1 MFGLHDRDIVISRI
15 LYLCLILLCILAA
28 SPSKA
33 MQVITHASINVES
46 MTTTQLRRIYSIRQL
61 RWANSTPIVVFVL
74 PSQHIIHKNFSK
86 NVLNIF
92 PYKLDRI
99 WNKLT
104 FSGLGVAP
112 TIVESQEELLKAV
125 SSTPGAIGYVDN
137 LNKEADV
144 NVIKI
149 SI

>member
-1 MFGLHDRDIVISRI
+1 MH
-15 LYLCLILLCILAA
+15 
-28 SPSKA
+28 
-33 MQVITHASINVES
+33 VITHASVNVDT
-46 MTTTQLRRIYSIRQL
+46 MTTAQLRRIYSIRQI
-61 RWANSTPIVVFVL
+61 RWANNTPIVVFVL
-74 PSQHIIHKNFSK
+74 PSQHVIHKNFSK
-86 NVLNIF
+86 NILNIF

-112 TIVESQEELLKAV
+112 TVVQSQDALLKAV
-125 SSTPGAIGYVDN
+125 SNTPGAIGYVDD

>member
-1 MFGLHDRDIVISRI
+1 
-15 LYLCLILLCILAA
+15 
-28 SPSKA
+28 
-33 MQVITHASINVES
+33 MQVITHASVNVES
-46 MTTTQLRRIYSIRQL
+46 MTTVQLRRIYSVRQL

-74 PSQHIIHKNFSK
+74 PSQNLTHKNFSK
-86 NVLNIF
+86 NILNIF

-112 TIVESQEELLKAV
+112 TVVQSQAELLKAV
-125 SSTPGAIGYVDN
+125 STTPGSIGYVDK

>member
-1 MFGLHDRDIVISRI
+1 
-15 LYLCLILLCILAA
+15 
-28 SPSKA
+28 
-33 MQVITHASINVES
+33 MQVITHTSVNVES
-46 MTTTQLRRIYSIRQL
+46 MTTSQLRRIYSIRQL

-86 NVLNIF
+86 NILNIF

-112 TIVESQEELLKAV
+112 TVVQSQEELLKAV
-125 SSTPGAIGYVDN
+125 SNTPGAIGYVDN
-137 LNKEADV
+137 LNKEMDV